1 MPLFVSLF
9 GVFHILKGE
18 KELVIKEL
26 VIEEQTGSAFLF
38 LWVSGRK

>member
-18 KELVIKEL
+18 KELVI
-26 VIEEQTGSAFLF
+26 EEQTGSAFLF